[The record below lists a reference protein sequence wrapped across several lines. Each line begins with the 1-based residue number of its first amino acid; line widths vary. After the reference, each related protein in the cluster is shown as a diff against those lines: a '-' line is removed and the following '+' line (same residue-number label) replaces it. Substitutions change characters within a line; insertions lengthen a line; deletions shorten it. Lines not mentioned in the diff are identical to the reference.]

1 MFLVL
6 AGPYAGYLESSEGYR
21 DNFLLAAIM
30 AILMS
35 CLYMCT
41 FLLYEE
47 NINKICGQNVFCW
60 HYYIEYNYAVRIRSS
75 YYFVFHIMPNYIL
88 PNVFPS

>member
-1 MFLVL
+1 MVDKVSLTKRRVIGGIFSSFFVGMFFNDSMFLVL

-41 FLLYEE
+41 FFNFTEE
-47 NINKICGQNVFCW
+47 NINKI
-60 HYYIEYNYAVRIRSS
+60 
-75 YYFVFHIMPNYIL
+75 
-88 PNVFPS
+88 